1 MRNLRTIK
9 LLDIQGGFMRIFYI
23 ILFIVY
29 SANALALVKFTPE
42 ELKNIAVHFLKTKNR
57 LQQPKPSD
65 NDINNFLDILASD
78 LKLEYIYPELEP
90 VKSDKDGLHQKVLTQ
105 IQNEYEYSEIQVL
118 EYITGYNFIV
128 VKLIEKS
135 KHNGNIYY
143 KSIDGERKFA
153 APDKYIEGESTIIVT
168 LQVNQRGLIEFI
180 SQRIG

>member
-1 MRNLRTIK
+1 
-9 LLDIQGGFMRIFYI
+9 MRICYI

-29 SANALALVKFTPE
+29 STNALALVKFTPE
-42 ELKNIAVHFLKTKNR
+42 ELKNIAVHFLKAKNR
-57 LQQPKPSD
+57 SQQPKPSE
-65 NDINNFLDILASD
+65 NDIKIFLDALASD
-78 LKLEYIYPELEP
+78 LKVEYIYPEMEP

-105 IQNEYEYSEIQVL
+105 IQNEYEYSKIQVL

-143 KSIDGERKFA
+143 KASDGERMVA
-153 APDKYIEGESTIIVT
+153 VSDKGIEGELEIIFT
-168 LQVNQRGLIEFI
+168 LQVNPKGLIEVI